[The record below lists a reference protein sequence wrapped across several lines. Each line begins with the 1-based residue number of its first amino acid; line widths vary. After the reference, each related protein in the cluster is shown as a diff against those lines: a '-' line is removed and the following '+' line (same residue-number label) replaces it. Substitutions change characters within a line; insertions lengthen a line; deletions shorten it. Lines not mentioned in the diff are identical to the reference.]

1 MLCIVMHFLLQPCI
15 ASPQLI
21 FFVNVVKQVFNM
33 RLPQAWLSWTKALVN
48 LMVSGCFRMFLVVSD
63 ISCFHQHEWQG
74 LHQLRADAIRQNAFE
89 HVLSPIMPAL
99 T

>member
-21 FFVNVVKQVFNM
+21 FFVNVVKQVFTMNRCLHQ

-48 LMVSGCFRMFLVVSD
+48 LMVSGCFWWFLIFPVFINMS
-63 ISCFHQHEWQG
+63 G
-74 LHQLRADAIRQNAFE
+74 RASTN
-89 HVLSPIMPAL
+89 
-99 T
+99 